1 MTRHNGSATETYRMT
16 HFKPQA
22 TARADRPLTGRV
34 PADAVRRKFFDRL
47 PTDILDRI
55 AALPDLTANLSDA
68 LDHLGLA
75 GAVSAIELPCQLP
88 HGRVVGQAVT
98 VRNVERRE
106 NVGESVRSGVGRMG
120 EHEAY
125 NLADPGDV
133 VVIQGLSGVS
143 NMGGQSAMVA
153 SRAGCAGAVID
164 GSYRDPGASREL
176 GFPIWSRGATP
187 ITGKWRLET
196 VEING
201 AVRIAGVGVCAGDLV
216 AADEAGV
223 VFVAFSHVQAV
234 LEQAERIS
242 GGDSRQQADI
252 RDGISLSD
260 LATKKYK

>member
-1 MTRHNGSATETYRMT
+1 MTNFTPHA
-16 HFKPQA
+16 A
-22 TARADRPLTGRV
+22 ARADRPLTGRV
-34 PADAVRRKFFDRL
+34 PAEAVRRKFFERL
-47 PTDILDRI
+47 SPDLLARV
-55 AALPDLTANLSDA
+55 AALPDLSANLSDA
-68 LDHLGLA
+68 LDQLGLA
-75 GAVSAIELPCQLP
+75 GAISAIELPCQLS
-88 HGRVVGQAVT
+88 GARMVGQAVT
-98 VRNVERRE
+98 VRNVERKE

-125 NLADPGDV
+125 NLADLGDV
-133 VVIQGLSGVS
+133 VVIQGLTGVS

-153 SRAGCAGAVID
+153 SRAGCVGAVID

-201 AVRIAGVGVCAGDLV
+201 AVRISGVGVHAGDLV

-223 VFVAFSHVQAV
+223 VFIAFAHVPAV
-234 LEQAERIS
+234 LAEAERIS
-242 GGDSRQQADI
+242 GGDTRQQADI

>member
-1 MTRHNGSATETYRMT
+1 MTNSTT
-16 HFKPQA
+16 QA
-22 TARADRPLTGRV
+22 AVPADRPLTGRV
-34 PADAVRRKFFDRL
+34 PADAVKRKFFDRL
-47 PTDILDRI
+47 PPEILARI

-68 LDHLGLA
+68 LDHLGLS
-75 GAVSAIELPCQLP
+75 GAISAIELPCQLP
-88 HGRVVGQAVT
+88 NARMVGQAVT
-98 VRNVERRE
+98 ARNVERRE

-176 GFPIWSRGATP
+176 EFPIWSRGATP

-201 AVRIAGVGVCAGDLV
+201 AVRIAGVGVHAGDIV

-223 VFVAFSHVQAV
+223 VFVAFAHVRAV
-234 LEQAERIS
+234 LAEAERIS
-242 GGDSRQQADI
+242 GGDTRQQADI
-252 RDGISLSD
+252 KDGISLSD